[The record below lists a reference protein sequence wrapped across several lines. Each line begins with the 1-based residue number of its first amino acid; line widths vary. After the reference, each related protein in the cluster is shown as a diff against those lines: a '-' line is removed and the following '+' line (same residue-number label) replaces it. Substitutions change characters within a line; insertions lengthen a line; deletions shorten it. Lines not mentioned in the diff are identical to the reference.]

1 MSLFFILT
9 LIDRWWGLWPSYESQ
24 PFRNEDPFTSYF
36 EWKGVCHQHRYI
48 KKRDSIST
56 HQIQCNTIFIL
67 IQRYIKHW
75 LNVIIWFFFFLLF
88 LISIIELLLTR
99 YVLSVLIKGSI
110 YCAHELLESGAKTR
124 NFHFEK
130 NYEKWCSKIC
140 SLCFFLSTCYCKI
153 QMYTET
159 IRQTSLGFFLQ
170 KNCILMVTLN
180 WGSLGSAIEVEI
192 LWRKWF
198 LLMSNT
204 ILIIYLSL
212 RSCIHKKKISTWN
225 LILAV
230 GEKNELLIILML
242 FEQ

>member
-1 MSLFFILT
+1 MFKDLFIM
-9 LIDRWWGLWPSYESQ
+9 
-24 PFRNEDPFTSYF
+24 
-36 EWKGVCHQHRYI
+36 
-48 KKRDSIST
+48 
-56 HQIQCNTIFIL
+56 
-67 IQRYIKHW
+67 
-75 LNVIIWFFFFLLF
+75 
-88 LISIIELLLTR
+88 
-99 YVLSVLIKGSI
+99 
-110 YCAHELLESGAKTR
+110 
-124 NFHFEK
+124 
-130 NYEKWCSKIC
+130 
-140 SLCFFLSTCYCKI
+140 FFLSTCYCKI

-204 ILIIYLSL
+204 ILIIYLS
-212 RSCIHKKKISTWN
+212 CIHKKKISTWN

>member
-9 LIDRWWGLWPSYESQ
+9 LIDRWWGLWTSYESQ

-36 EWKGVCHQHRYI
+36 EWKGVCHQHRYV

-75 LNVIIWFFFFLLF
+75 FNVIIWGVFFLLF

-180 WGSLGSAIEVEI
+180 WGLLGSAIEVEI

-204 ILIIYLSL
+204 ISIIYLW
-212 RSCIHKKKISTWN
+212 CIHKKKISTWN

-230 GEKNELLIILML
+230 GENNELLIILML

>member
-1 MSLFFILT
+1 M
-9 LIDRWWGLWPSYESQ
+9 G
-24 PFRNEDPFTSYF
+24 
-36 EWKGVCHQHRYI
+36 
-48 KKRDSIST
+48 
-56 HQIQCNTIFIL
+56 
-67 IQRYIKHW
+67 
-75 LNVIIWFFFFLLF
+75 FFFLLF

-99 YVLSVLIKGSI
+99 YVLSVLIKGCI

-140 SLCFFLSTCYCKI
+140 SLCFFYQLVTVRYKCILKQLDKLVWVFSP
-153 QMYTET
+153 
-159 IRQTSLGFFLQ
+159 
-170 KNCILMVTLN
+170 KNCKLMVTLN
-180 WGSLGSAIEVEI
+180 WGSLGSAIAVEI

-204 ILIIYLSL
+204 ILIIYL
-212 RSCIHKKKISTWN
+212 SCIHKKKISTWN

>member
-1 MSLFFILT
+1 
-9 LIDRWWGLWPSYESQ
+9 
-24 PFRNEDPFTSYF
+24 
-36 EWKGVCHQHRYI
+36 
-48 KKRDSIST
+48 
-56 HQIQCNTIFIL
+56 
-67 IQRYIKHW
+67 
-75 LNVIIWFFFFLLF
+75 
-88 LISIIELLLTR
+88 
-99 YVLSVLIKGSI
+99 
-110 YCAHELLESGAKTR
+110 
-124 NFHFEK
+124 
-130 NYEKWCSKIC
+130 
-140 SLCFFLSTCYCKI
+140 
-153 QMYTET
+153 MYTET

-180 WGSLGSAIEVEI
+180 WGLLGSAIEVEI